1 MIWMFHELLEPCLC
15 DCDAFILRVIILD
28 LESLVHGLL
37 DDVFHVLLAQCAE
50 DPEEEITLW
59 KVTGQ
64 LLSGR
69 QVLGEHSILHGIII
83 EVLHRE
89 LLIGRYLKPDDL
101 ILLEMELLFGED
113 VPEEAELC
121 ALHGRKE
128 DVHCMR
134 MS

>member
-1 MIWMFHELLEPCLC
+1 MIWMFHELLEPCLR
-15 DCDAFILRVIILD
+15 DSDAFILRVIILD

-64 LLSGR
+64 LFSGR
-69 QVLGEHSILHGIII
+69 QVLGEHTILHGIII

-101 ILLEMELLFGED
+101 ILLEMELFFGED

-128 DVHCMR
+128 DIHCMR

>member
-1 MIWMFHELLEPCLC
+1 MFHELLEPCLR
-15 DCDAFILRVIILD
+15 DSDAFILRVIILD

-89 LLIGRYLKPDDL
+89 LLIGRHLEPDDF

-113 VPEEAELC
+113 ISEEAELC

-128 DVHCMR
+128 DIHCMR

>member
-1 MIWMFHELLEPCLC
+1 MFHELLELCLR
-15 DCDAFILRVIILD
+15 DSDAFILRVIILD

-83 EVLHRE
+83 EVLDRE
-89 LLIGRYLKPDDL
+89 LLIGRDLEPDDF
-101 ILLEMELLFGED
+101 ILLEIELLFGED
-113 VPEEAELC
+113 ISEEAELC
-121 ALHGRKE
+121 ALHGRQE
-128 DVHCMR
+128 HVHCMK

>member
-1 MIWMFHELLEPCLC
+1 MFHELLEPCLRNS
-15 DCDAFILRVIILD
+15 DAFILRVIILD
-28 LESLVHGLL
+28 LESLVHGVL
-37 DDVFHVLLAQCAE
+37 DDVFHVLLAQCAQH
-50 DPEEEITLW
+50 PEEEITLW

-83 EVLHRE
+83 EVLHRK

-113 VPEEAELC
+113 VSEEAELC
-121 ALHGRKE
+121 ALHRRQE
-128 DVHCMR
+128 DVHWKR

>member
-1 MIWMFHELLEPCLC
+1 
-15 DCDAFILRVIILD
+15 
-28 LESLVHGLL
+28 
-37 DDVFHVLLAQCAE
+37 
-50 DPEEEITLW
+50 
-59 KVTGQ
+59 

-113 VPEEAELC
+113 ISEEAELC